1 MNSML
6 CVCENVRFVLRQ
18 MISLVEM
25 CDDVKPD
32 EIAKKKQQE
41 EIVVFFSLFQRL
53 YPSAD

>member
-41 EIVVFFSLFQRL
+41 EIVVFFFLFQRL